1 MKLHKYILVA
11 LVCTWSAGAMAQW
24 QWLDKD
30 GRKVFSDRPP
40 PQDIPEGKILKQPRF
55 VPAARP
61 ASASEDGA
69 PAVAAPTAAAP
80 TSAPASA
87 PAASG
92 KDKELE
98 KKKAQ
103 TEAEEAAKKKA
114 QEEKQ
119 AAARADNCKRA
130 QQAKT
135 GLDSGTPMKQ
145 TNAQGERVFLDEA
158 GRNAESKRI
167 QGIID
172 ADCKR

>member
-1 MKLHKYILVA
+1 MKLHKYILMAV
-11 LVCTWSAGAMAQW
+11 VCVWSAGAMAQW

-30 GRKVFSDRPP
+30 GRKVFSDRAP

-55 VPAARP
+55 VPAARTAP
-61 ASASEDGA
+61 ASDAGETDA
-69 PAVAAPTAAAP
+69 AAAP
-80 TSAPASA
+80 APAKPASA

-103 TEAEEAAKKKA
+103 AEADEAAKKKA
-114 QEEKQ
+114 QDEKQ
-119 AAARADNCKRA
+119 AAVRAENCKRA
-130 QQAKT
+130 QQAKV
-135 GLDSGTPMKQ
+135 GLESGTPMKQ

-158 GRNAESKRI
+158 GRNAEIKRI

>member
-11 LVCTWSAGAMAQW
+11 LACFWSAGAMAQW

-40 PQDIPEGKILKQPRF
+40 PQDIAQDKILKQPRF
-55 VPAARP
+55 VPAART
-61 ASASEDGA
+61 A
-69 PAVAAPTAAAP
+69 PADATEEPGTAAAAP
-80 TSAPASA
+80 ATAKPASA
-87 PAASG
+87 PVASG

-103 TEAEEAAKKKA
+103 VEAEEAAQKKA
-114 QEEKQ
+114 QEAKQ

-130 QQAKT
+130 QQAKA
-135 GLDSGTPMKQ
+135 GLESGTPMKH

-158 GRNAESKRI
+158 GRNAEIKRV

-172 ADCKR
+172 TDCKR